1 MIRKES
7 TFAAIGWDNN
17 DELLEKAQQVYMM
30 QLWKTHLMSSALG
43 D

>member
-1 MIRKES
+1 MIRKEL
-7 TFAAIGWDNN
+7 TFAASGWNNN